1 MTRYLSVR
9 YRHFFG
15 ENFKLNEFAPLE
27 YLYSGSGEGSKEYL
41 IVAIGAFSPVSSP
54 PLKPRTTANKDAAFK
69 KKDVFVTI
77 LKDILTKMLNDKD
90 DGEFWAGG
98 T

>member
-1 MTRYLSVR
+1 MSFKPQMSLHLAEET
-9 YRHFFG
+9 G
-15 ENFKLNEFAPLE
+15 EKRFLLFP
-27 YLYSGSGEGSKEYL
+27 
-41 IVAIGAFSPVSSP
+41 PVFSP